1 MSPNIKSAVTV
12 GIPKQTS
19 DKILGTL
26 RNQLNAAE
34 GSLLPPPQAGSGRVP
49 VVTALRVL
57 QSILTS
63 GGTQFILAFTPP
75 ATSQSQIDHYQ
86 VYVSGLTG
94 NTQQFNSVASSQS
107 SPVTVTVNTASK
119 QVLTFKVQT
128 VLKSGLASTLDNSPS
143 CTAATQVTPG
153 SGVTASIILASLG
166 TSTGFI
172 YVSNGVITSAV
183 PAT

>member
-1 MSPNIKSAVTV
+1 MNPSNSMARV
-12 GIPKQTS
+12 GIPKATG

-26 RNQLNAAE
+26 RNQLGAAE

-57 QSILTS
+57 QSTLTS
-63 GGTQFILAFTPP
+63 GGTQFIIAFNTPS
-75 ATSQSQIDHYQ
+75 TSQSQIDHYQ

-107 SPVTVTVNTASK
+107 SPVTVTVNTANT
-119 QVLTFKVQT
+119 QVITFKVQT

-143 CTAATQVTPG
+143 CTSRTQTTPG
-153 SGVTASIILASLG
+153 SGVTVGVTLASLG
-166 TSTGFI
+166 TSTGFLQI
-172 YVSNGVITSAV
+172 TNGVITSV
-183 PAT
+183 IPPS